1 MTGGAVQKPESE
13 CSMPCRG
20 NAAVM
25 CGGSARLSVYTKDM
39 RQLKRDDSHA
49 SPARLAKHRRAMH
62 GRSLLGMQPQTLL
75 PVYSSTTVR
84 IL

>member
-1 MTGGAVQKPESE
+1 MTGGPVQKPESE

-25 CGGSARLSVYTKDM
+25 CGGPARLSVYTKDM
-39 RQLKRDDSHA
+39 RQLKRDVVDEGLEKREEIVVKRNESLT

-62 GRSLLGMQPQTLL
+62 GRSLLG
-75 PVYSSTTVR
+75 V
-84 IL
+84 